1 MNMKALTCMLL
12 MSAAI
17 WAGCATA
24 PEVAKE
30 TPVEDKT
37 KIVADFLD
45 RARQQE
51 SNGDLVEAL
60 ESYRLALTVDPN
72 NPTALSKQAE
82 LEGRLDAMAAEN
94 YREGAELYRIGKY
107 AQARQKL
114 LTALRYK
121 PDFPEAVAILKA
133 ERLDAQRVKA
143 HFPYVIKPGELLS
156 NVAERYYRDYHKHY
170 LIGAYNEVDDAT
182 KITAGKSIKV
192 PVVEG
197 IACFVSPVEAEA
209 LSKQHPAPLP
219 PEVIVV
225 TAVATHT
232 TRPGDSLSQL
242 SQQYYGVKNQA
253 DLIARYN
260 NLKEATGFKPG
271 RKLLIPQVKGIA
283 FHGAGSVEAPKAEA
297 PPAPPPAPEQPA
309 AEQKAQPPAPPKETP
324 PAPAAAP
331 PDQTAGYRQQGIEF
345 YKAKN
350 YPAAIAEFKKVL
362 NVQPKDPASLQYI
375 SQAYFDL
382 GVGSY
387 EKKDYLKAIESFK
400 ASLEYN
406 PSCAKCEQYIRNSQE
421 SYKHQHY
428 NQGLVHFQNEKLEE
442 AIQEWER
449 VQAMDPGYKD
459 VGKNL
464 QKARTLLERLESI
477 KRSKP
482 Q

>member
-1 MNMKALTCMLL
+1 M
-12 MSAAI
+12 
-17 WAGCATA
+17 
-24 PEVAKE
+24 
-30 TPVEDKT
+30 
-37 KIVADFLD
+37 
-45 RARQQE
+45 
-51 SNGDLVEAL
+51 
-60 ESYRLALTVDPN
+60 
-72 NPTALSKQAE
+72 
-82 LEGRLDAMAAEN
+82 
-94 YREGAELYRIGKY
+94 
-107 AQARQKL
+107 
-114 LTALRYK
+114 
-121 PDFPEAVAILKA
+121 
-133 ERLDAQRVKA
+133 
-143 HFPYVIKPGELLS
+143 
-156 NVAERYYRDYHKHY
+156 
-170 LIGAYNEVDDAT
+170 
-182 KITAGKSIKV
+182 
-192 PVVEG
+192 
-197 IACFVSPVEAEA
+197 
-209 LSKQHPAPLP
+209 
-219 PEVIVV
+219 V

-283 FHGAGSVEAPKAEA
+283 FHGAGSVEAPKVET
-297 PPAPPPAPEQPA
+297 PPAPPPALEQPA
-309 AEQKAQPPAPPKETP
+309 AEQKTQPPAPPKETP
-324 PAPAAAP
+324 PKPAAAP

-382 GVGSY
+382 GVSSY

-428 NQGLVHFQNEKLEE
+428 NQGLVHFQNEKLDE